1 MNGLVPIWLILSLV
15 LLGAARL
22 CAAPETMVIPSLSE
36 AYVLRSWESER
47 EAHYPAIQC
56 VAQTGDGYLW
66 AGSYN
71 GMIRFDGRRFA
82 AFHPEW
88 IDPGLG
94 SSVSALYPQA
104 PHFLWIGTDQGL
116 VRVGPVGTDVYRADK
131 GVPDKAKTYSI
142 LQVRGDSQV
151 PEGEILASVGDVIL
165 HLVGDRFEPEMLPP
179 GQRGK
184 GWTLVQDA
192 SGVVYAWSSTA
203 ILRREVGRWS
213 VVLEVSA
220 NAGLQGV
227 DAGRKSGLW
236 IADDVGIWHWDRDV
250 VTGRQPRPEGFRGD
264 RVHIHEDASGL
275 LWLGCYTQGLV
286 VLGPEGARWKAT
298 WVDGL
303 PNTSVTC
310 LEEDREGNLW
320 VGSNGG
326 GLVQVQRR
334 SFRVFSA
341 KEGLEQVVVNSMAEL
356 GDGSVL
362 VGTHGGGAQVLKN
375 GRFGPPIRLDGKSP
389 RKWVHALVADGT
401 GGVWLGTVG
410 DGLFRWRDGA
420 LLERIE
426 PAAFGSKNVD
436 GLLLDSKGRLWIGG
450 DASTAVME
458 SGRVRVLGAMDGL
471 PATPL
476 RTLGVQE
483 ATDGTIWVL
492 LAQTGL
498 FRRRA
503 GTPGFEPVELPMGPE
518 GFRPERVYADLQ
530 GGVWLGGLEP
540 VIARYREGAIRWMTP
555 DDGIPVMGVYSVM
568 DDGLGGL
575 WLGGPDAIGRVRLD
589 SVGRLESGATT
600 RLERWRF
607 GAADGV
613 KIPNGREFPFPTS
626 LRTKDGRLWFATL
639 DGVAMTDPARLRPH
653 RTNVPPIFE
662 SIGGVDGREEVIWGD
677 TAGIRQLPA
686 GTRDLRVRYT
696 ATLFGDPDQVE
707 FEYRVE
713 RPGAGWLPGPDD
725 RLVLMTDLSAGEHSV
740 AVRSRLMGDPEW
752 SAPVVMHFDVGWFW
766 WERPG
771 VRWAGAAG
779 GLVIVA
785 FGMWWGLE
793 RHYRRKR
800 AALARELELKRLA
813 QAKEAAEA
821 ANHAKTEF
829 IAMISHELRTPLH
842 GLLGHVDLLRDASL
856 TSAQTG
862 YLQTVRQSGE
872 ALLRVIN
879 EVLDYSRLETGRL
892 DLDPEAFV
900 LRKHLMATMEL
911 MTTGAAARGLTFVC
925 RVDPGLPEV
934 AEADSHRIHQVLVN
948 LTANAIKFTRSGHVW
963 VTVSACPDRPGMA
976 EFRVEDSGIGIAAED
991 LPKLFQ
997 KFTQVDASTTR
1008 RFGGTGLGL
1017 AICKGL
1023 VERMGGEIGCQSVP
1037 EQGST
1042 FWFRIP
1048 LPRGELSEAE
1058 EVRQSLPWRLHEYA
1072 VVGMDE
1078 MTAGAVE
1085 WWVTTASAS
1094 ARGTRHRD
1102 LVSVENWLRQPG
1114 VGVEGGATV
1123 FLDWSVV
1130 EGDPRFA
1137 IRSLRNA
1144 TRRATVRLVVLM
1156 GASPVGTEQE
1166 ASGWGC
1172 DFVWRQP
1179 YLAPPV
1185 PVYEV
1190 VSEGLRTKR
1199 AVTEAEALASESPRP
1214 VQGGATAMAGRGAA
1228 EPGAPRKKRV
1238 LLVEDHPVNQAYARE
1253 ALMSLGCL
1261 VDLANNGREAVELAR
1276 RSEYDLV
1283 LMDCQM
1289 PELDGWEATRQIR
1302 ANERPGRR
1310 QYIVAL
1316 TAGAYEGDR
1325 ERCMAS
1331 GMDEFLTKPFRI
1343 VDLKRL
1349 LERRA

>member
-1 MNGLVPIWLILSLV
+1 MNGLVPVWLILSV
-15 LLGAARL
+15 LLLGVARL
-22 CAAPETMVIPSLSE
+22 RAAPEPTVIPSLSE
-36 AYVLRSWESER
+36 GYVLRFWESER

-82 AFHPEW
+82 PFHPQW
-88 IDPGLG
+88 LDPGLG
-94 SSVSALYPQA
+94 GSVSALYPQA

-116 VRVGPVGTDVYRADK
+116 VRLGPVGTDVYRGDK
-131 GVPDKAKTYSI
+131 GVPEKGKTHSI
-142 LQVRGDSQV
+142 LQASGGQ
-151 PEGEILASVGDVIL
+151 ILASVGDQIL
-165 HLVGDRFEPEMLPP
+165 RLVGNGFAPEMLPP
-179 GQRGK
+179 GHRGK
-184 GWTLVQDA
+184 EWTLVQDTA
-192 SGVVYAWSSTA
+192 GNVYAWNNTA
-203 ILRREVGRWS
+203 ILRREVGGWS

-220 NAGLQGV
+220 TAGLQGV
-227 DAGRKSGLW
+227 DAGRNSGLW
-236 IADDVGIWHWDRDV
+236 IADDLGIWHWDRDV
-250 VTGRQPRPEGFRGD
+250 VTGRQPRPEGFRAD
-264 RVHIHEDASGL
+264 RVYIHEDASGL

-298 WVDGL
+298 WADGL
-303 PNTSVTC
+303 PNTSITC
-310 LEEDREGNLW
+310 LKEDREGNLW

-375 GRFGPPIRLDGKSP
+375 GKFGPPIRLDAKSP
-389 RKWVHALVADGT
+389 RKWVQAVVADGT
-401 GGVWLGTVG
+401 GGAWLGTVG
-410 DGLFRWRDGA
+410 DGLFRWREGA
-420 LLERIE
+420 VLERIDATE
-426 PAAFGSKNVD
+426 FGSWNVD
-436 GLLLDSKGRLWIGG
+436 GLMRDSKGRLWIGG
-450 DASTAVME
+450 SGSTALME
-458 SGRVRVLGAMDGL
+458 AGRVRVLGAVDGL
-471 PATPL
+471 PSTPM

-483 ATDGTIWVL
+483 ATDGTIWIL

-498 FRRRA
+498 FRWRV
-503 GTPGFEPVELPMGPE
+503 GTPGFEPVELPVGPE
-518 GFRPERVYADLQ
+518 GFRPELVYADLQ
-530 GGVWLGGLEP
+530 GNVWLGGLDP
-540 VIARYREGAIRWMTP
+540 VIARYQAGAMRWLTP
-555 DDGIPVMGVYSVM
+555 DDGIPVAGVYTMV

-575 WLGGPDAIGRVRLD
+575 WMGGPDAIGRVRLD
-589 SVGRLESGATT
+589 SVGKLESGAAK

-613 KIPNGREFPFPTS
+613 RIPNGREIAFPSS

-639 DGVAMTDPARLRPH
+639 DGVAMTDPARIRAH

-662 SIGGVDGREEVIWGD
+662 SIGGGEGREEEIWGD
-677 TAGIRQLPA
+677 AAGIRMLPA

-696 ATLFGDPDQVE
+696 ANLFGDPDQVE

-713 RPGAGWLPGPDD
+713 RPGADWRPGPAD

-740 AVRSRLMGDPEW
+740 AVRSRLVGDPEW
-752 SAPVVMHFDVGWFW
+752 SEPVVMHFDVGWFW

-771 VRWAGAAG
+771 VRWAGLAG
-779 GLVIVA
+779 ALLIVA
-785 FGMWWGLE
+785 VGMWWGLE

-821 ANHAKTEF
+821 ANRAKTEF
-829 IAMISHELRTPLH
+829 IAMVSHELRTPLH

-862 YLQTVRQSGE
+862 YLRTVRQSGE
-872 ALLRVIN
+872 ALLKVIN
-879 EVLDYSRLETGRL
+879 QVLDYSRLETGRL

-900 LRKHLMATMEL
+900 LRKHLAATLEL
-911 MTTGAAARGLTFVC
+911 MTTGAMAQGLKFVC
-925 RVDPGLPEV
+925 RVDPKLPEV
-934 AEADSHRIHQVLVN
+934 VEADSHRIQQVLVN
-948 LTANAIKFTRSGHVW
+948 LTANAIKFTRKGHVW
-963 VTVSACPDRPGMA
+963 VTASACADRPGMA

-997 KFTQVDASTTR
+997 KFTQVDASATR
-1008 RFGGTGLGL
+1008 HFGGSGLGL

-1023 VERMGGEIGCQSVP
+1023 VERMGGEIGCRS
-1037 EQGST
+1037 ELGKGST

-1048 LPRGELSEAE
+1048 LPGGKLAEAGE
-1058 EVRQSLPWRLHEYA
+1058 VQPSLPWHLHEYA

-1085 WWVTTASAS
+1085 SWVTTVSVS

-1102 LVSVENWLRQPG
+1102 LVSAENWLRQPG

-1144 TRRATVRLVVLM
+1144 TRRTTVKLVVLL
-1156 GASPVGTEQE
+1156 GVSPVGSEQD
-1166 ASGWGC
+1166 AGAWGC

-1179 YLAPPV
+1179 YLALPAAAQEVVALESRTKTVAKETGPRPTEPPQAMPEAV
-1185 PVYEV
+1185 PV
-1190 VSEGLRTKR
+1190 R
-1199 AVTEAEALASESPRP
+1199 
-1214 VQGGATAMAGRGAA
+1214 RGAA
-1228 EPGAPRKKRV
+1228 DPGGVRRRRV

-1253 ALMSLGCL
+1253 ALTSLGCL

-1302 ANERPGRR
+1302 ASEQPGRR

-1316 TAGAYEGDR
+1316 TAGAFEGDR
-1325 ERCMAS
+1325 ERCLAS

-1343 VDLKRL
+1343 LDLKRL
-1349 LERRA
+1349 LERRG